1 MAPILR
7 VVSSEISPRV
17 MIEFLYSI
25 QRGGI
30 VISLSQTQNPPLRG
44 SLGGRRARGVATARL
59 NYTPKISD
67 IFFNALNWDLMYS
80 LFDRP

>member
-25 QRGGI
+25 QRGGDCHQSFSNAKPAPAW
-30 VISLSQTQNPPLRG
+30 V
-44 SLGGRRARGVATARL
+44 ARGQEGPWGGYRPIEL
-59 NYTPKISD
+59 HPKNIGH
-67 IFFNALNWDLMYS
+67 IF
-80 LFDRP
+80 

>member
-25 QRGGI
+25 QRGG
-30 VISLSQTQNPPLRG
+30 LSSVFLKRKTRPCV
-44 SLGGRRARGVATARL
+44 GR
-59 NYTPKISD
+59 
-67 IFFNALNWDLMYS
+67 
-80 LFDRP
+80 